1 MTMRSTVLLLV
12 LCVSAHADTLILRD
26 GTRVTGRWWA
36 TDGSVISFLVNDHLV
51 RYSRSDVLEV
61 VFGAEPAANSAP
73 ALAAPAPDKR
83 YDPIGGAPADEAAER
98 RESWAGALSI
108 GS

>member
-36 TDGSVISFLVNDHLV
+36 TDGSVISFLVNDRLV
-51 RYSRSDVLEV
+51 RYSRSEGIRGGIRRPTGCQ
-61 VFGAEPAANSAP
+61 FSPGA
-73 ALAAPAPDKR
+73 R
-83 YDPIGGAPADEAAER
+83 
-98 RESWAGALSI
+98 
-108 GS
+108 GSSSR